1 MKIPTPVITLIVGL
15 ALAVSL
21 LVSSMSAVAGKKSA
35 LAEASANAAANAGP
49 AAPASAAASAA
60 SGNASASAASG
71 SAPASAAGGAPAS
84 AAGGASASSSASP
97 SVPASASASGFVIPP
112 HANYDGQ
119 VRGDLG
125 SIAIVVHN
133 TFAVAYFCN
142 GGTQEAWFNGTP
154 HNGKLSMTGKGNAS
168 LIANYALGHARGTVV
183 VNGISYPFS
192 IIAVHK
198 PSGLF
203 ESIAV
208 VRGATV
214 KAGWIV
220 LANGTQ
226 VGSLNPDTNA
236 AKQTSQA
243 APKLNLSTLTADD
256 GGTTLTATPIDAET
270 GSGF

>member
-15 ALAVSL
+15 ALAISL
-21 LVSSMSAVAGKKSA
+21 LVSSITAVSSKKAA
-35 LAEASANAAANAGP
+35 LAEASASAAANAGP
-49 AAPASAAASAA
+49 AATQPAAGASTAAAVASTAKSQTATAA
-60 SGNASASAASG
+60 
-71 SAPASAAGGAPAS
+71 
-84 AAGGASASSSASP
+84 
-97 SVPASASASGFVIPP
+97 ASASASASPSSTAGFVIPP
-112 HANYDGQ
+112 HANYVGQ
-119 VRGDLG
+119 VESGRG
-125 SIAIVVHN
+125 SVAIVVHD

-142 GGTQEAWFNGTP
+142 GSTQEAWLNGTP
-154 HNGKLSMTGKGNAS
+154 EHGKLSMSGKDHAS
-168 LIANYALGHARGTVV
+168 LTANYALGHARGTVV

-203 ESIAV
+203 QSIAT

-226 VGSLNPDTNA
+226 VGSLNPNVNGAT
-236 AKQTSQA
+236 QTSQA
-243 APKLNLSTLTADD
+243 APKLNLSTLTAND
-256 GGTTLTATPIDAET
+256 GGVSITATPIDGET